1 MTFSLW
7 HLRTPAR
14 HHGPVPDQAIEHR
27 STDHPA
33 VITGAQ
39 LSLISAKPSTA
50 TAAQTSNPHS
60 RPGAHP
66 PSRGFLLRRLSDAG
80 PRLGCTRQRP
90 AGVRNPSR
98 ERTGVF
104 GRSECRS
111 GHSFPHSV
119 TAALDRGYAT
129 WTFVVRDRTSRIDV
143 KRRFQTTTVDMT
155 VGGSRHSTPAV
166 ERPVTR
172 QGPIRTA
179 WQAAPTLDYFGILS
193 VWERLCRCRGW
204 VPPPFNSRRRDH
216 HDGDNERSDDDQP
229 LDRSIVLIWI
239 PTRHELDPVR
249 KYWRD

>member
-1 MTFSLW
+1 VKPPRSFRPESTNTSRSHDLAKARVHGFRARRPLLPRS
-7 HLRTPAR
+7 R
-14 HHGPVPDQAIEHR
+14 HHAEH
-27 STDHPA
+27 SW
-33 VITGAQ
+33 
-39 LSLISAKPSTA
+39 S
-50 TAAQTSNPHS
+50 
-60 RPGAHP
+60 
-66 PSRGFLLRRLSDAG
+66 
-80 PRLGCTRQRP
+80 
-90 AGVRNPSR
+90 AGVGR